1 MTLYDAHMTPQR
13 GAHGHLSM
21 ERTRDVRERGSVIP
35 RMSSCV
41 RQPAPESGLQLGTE
55 KRPAGSFASVNAVAA
70 VVMVSP
76 AGAVQ

>member
-21 ERTRDVRERGSVIP
+21 ERTRDVRERGSVMP

-41 RQPAPESGLQLGTE
+41 RQPAPESGLETGKWL
-55 KRPAGSFASVNAVAA
+55 AGSFASVNAVAA
-70 VVMVSP
+70 VVMVPP